1 MEWSIAEPAWNG
13 NHARNDPPEGWRTI
27 WLLAFPAGS
36 GIIGTMIRSKGGVD
50 VEAGRHNNNPEFRSS
65 ISKMV
70 AEPAG
75 KCIIQSMMNTKPY
88 TVEHH
93 DKTMEFHVIRWSPLS
108 NGVHTGESVE
118 RFQCEDEAM
127 EVARI
132 LNQAEELSLYLDQ
145 ACEFDS

>member
-1 MEWSIAEPAWNG
+1 MVAK
-13 NHARNDPPEGWRTI
+13 
-27 WLLAFPAGS
+27 PAG
-36 GIIGTMIRSKGGVD
+36 TCR
-50 VEAGRHNNNPEFRSS
+50 
-65 ISKMV
+65 
-70 AEPAG
+70 
-75 KCIIQSMMNTKPY
+75 IQDMMNTKTY

-145 ACEFDS
+145 SCEFDS

>member
-1 MEWSIAEPAWNG
+1 M
-13 NHARNDPPEGWRTI
+13 
-27 WLLAFPAGS
+27 
-36 GIIGTMIRSKGGVD
+36 D
-50 VEAGRHNNNPEFRSS
+50 VEAGRHNNNPALRSS

-70 AEPAG
+70 AKPAG
-75 KCIIQSMMNTKPY
+75 TCRIQDMMNTKTY

-93 DKTMEFHVIRWSPLS
+93 DKTMDFHVIRWSPLS

-145 ACEFDS
+145 SCEFDS

>member
-1 MEWSIAEPAWNG
+1 M
-13 NHARNDPPEGWRTI
+13 
-27 WLLAFPAGS
+27 
-36 GIIGTMIRSKGGVD
+36 
-50 VEAGRHNNNPEFRSS
+50 EAGHHNNSPSLRST
-65 ISKMV
+65 ITKVV

-75 KCIIQSMMNTKPY
+75 TCIIHDMMNTKTY

-93 DKTMEFHVIRWSPLS
+93 DKTMDFHVIRWTPLS

-145 ACEFDS
+145 SCEFDS

>member
-1 MEWSIAEPAWNG
+1 MVAK
-13 NHARNDPPEGWRTI
+13 
-27 WLLAFPAGS
+27 PAGTCR
-36 GIIGTMIRSKGGVD
+36 IHD
-50 VEAGRHNNNPEFRSS
+50 
-65 ISKMV
+65 
-70 AEPAG
+70 
-75 KCIIQSMMNTKPY
+75 MMKHKTY

-145 ACEFDS
+145 SCEFDS